1 MSSAE
6 GRSRIIAGKRLLQL
20 LAIARFGRLEC
31 HIEGSRSS
39 LHLVEVRFLIR
50 ISRVPEEGHARQV
63 RYGFFQDLQPFRGQT
78 GAKLGGP
85 RDVATRLCEAR
96 DEPGGQGIACA
107 HHDNGDGR
115 RCSLGSE
122 RRWRALGHD
131 DVDFEPDELGRKRR
145 PPLASPLGPSKLE
158 GDVLALRVT
167 EVAQSFSQWLPGQV
181 GEKAYPRDRRRWLLR
196 PGGERRGEETARH
209 RREKRPSL

>member
-39 LHLVEVRFLIR
+39 LHLVEVRFLVR

-85 RDVATRLCEAR
+85 SDVASRLWEAR

-107 HHDNGDGR
+107 HHDNG
-115 RCSLGSE
+115 
-122 RRWRALGHD
+122 
-131 DVDFEPDELGRKRR
+131 
-145 PPLASPLGPSKLE
+145 
-158 GDVLALRVT
+158 
-167 EVAQSFSQWLPGQV
+167 
-181 GEKAYPRDRRRWLLR
+181 DRRRWLLR

-209 RREKRPSL
+209 RREKRPSLHHSIT